1 MQKTI
6 LLIVNYAEDNT
17 PYLNGKYL
25 ENILLDLEQT
35 PATFLKQFT
44 EKYLI
49 ENPEQYDVAV
59 TIKNEISLKLQDLSQ
74 KVDVKNYWN

>member
-59 TIKNEISLKLQDLSQ
+59 IIKNEISLKLQDLSQ

>member
-17 PYLNGKYL
+17 PYLNEKYL

-49 ENPEQYDVAV
+49 ENPEKYDVAV
-59 TIKNEISLKLQDLSQ
+59 IIKNEISLKLQDLSQ